1 MQKIQS
7 SNNLKEIFD
16 VDLSKNSLMVDN
28 SVYLAPD
35 EKLTVRMIGDPNP
48 NYLSPYDQALKKKLR
63 TERAKSYQESKTIVS
78 ENDHYANG

>member
-16 VDLSKNSLMVDN
+16 VDLSKNSLMVEN
-28 SVYLAPD
+28 SVYLVPD

-48 NYLSPYDQALKKKLR
+48 NYLS
-63 TERAKSYQESKTIVS
+63 T
-78 ENDHYANG
+78 